1 MRQRLFRV
9 SRAPDFR
16 DEDIDHMS
24 DNKFDDTC
32 QYFILV
38 GLYYFFLMFLS
49 SFQVDQ
55 FLYKL
60 NGQLCTVLFNHVQ
73 FI

>member
-1 MRQRLFRV
+1 
-9 SRAPDFR
+9 
-16 DEDIDHMS
+16 MS